1 MRQLRIWRAKR
12 AVEHQRRRATE
23 QLRNRRGPHKLHFG
37 CGNVR
42 LEGWIN
48 VDLRDNA
55 GIVDVCWDVTQ
66 PFPVQDGSCSHIY
79 HEHLLEH
86 LNPDDGERFLRD
98 CWRSLAPGGVMR
110 IATPCLR
117 ALVENYFSANW
128 RDQEWLGWPEYSSI
142 STPAEMLNI
151 SFRWWGHRWLYD
163 REELHRRLR
172 AAGFQ
177 KVSDVAWGES
187 EWPDLSNLERRRDS
201 RLICEVQK

>member
-1 MRQLRIWRAKR
+1 
-12 AVEHQRRRATE
+12 
-23 QLRNRRGPHKLHFG
+23 
-37 CGNVR
+37 
-42 LEGWIN
+42 
-48 VDLRDNA
+48 
-55 GIVDVCWDVTQ
+55 
-66 PFPVQDGSCSHIY
+66 
-79 HEHLLEH
+79 
-86 LNPDDGERFLRD
+86 
-98 CWRSLAPGGVMR
+98 
-110 IATPCLR
+110 
-117 ALVENYFSANW
+117 VENYFSANW